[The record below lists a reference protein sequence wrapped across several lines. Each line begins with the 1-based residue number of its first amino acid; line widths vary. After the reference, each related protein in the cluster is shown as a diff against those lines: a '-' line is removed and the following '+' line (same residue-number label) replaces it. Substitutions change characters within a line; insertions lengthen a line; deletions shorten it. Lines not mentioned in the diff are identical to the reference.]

1 MRYVTAVT
9 DPGGKRISQAAEL
22 AVLRAATAAIIARR
36 DWRAVLAD
44 VLGVC
49 VDVVPL
55 RSALIAAETGPG
67 RAITIVAAVG
77 RIGEIPPELLA
88 QMRSVLDNGSD
99 FAAVPIT
106 DGLALRALNSASAC
120 IAPLRAGGKQ
130 LGVLVFATAAHLP
143 GDARWITLT
152 LALAT
157 QIAEA
162 LALAQTLERLTARH
176 ASADQAL
183 TELHAALLWM
193 EGSAVVEHSGDL
205 RALVGDFVGAIDLET
220 LFLSREGGRAVG
232 RTGRRLALRRLPG
245 CGAILVRESW
255 DTAPAIRRALATLEA
270 VVPGLRSG
278 PITSVAADWIA
289 ERLGHAPVGTGH
301 ILGAERAL
309 AVACV
314 ATPGPVVLALSGS
327 DMVISGNGVMP
338 NEARAIWVA
347 HGGLLSSEIPEN
359 HAPTWTVRLP
369 LH

>member
-1 MRYVTAVT
+1 MRYVTFVN

-22 AVLRAATAAIIARR
+22 AVLRAATAAIVARR

-55 RSALIAAETGPG
+55 RSALIAAEVGPG
-67 RAITIVAAVG
+67 REITVVAAVG
-77 RIGEIPPELLA
+77 RIGELPPGLFA
-88 QMRSVLDNGSD
+88 QMRSVLDEGSE

-106 DGLALRALNSASAC
+106 DELALRALNSASGC

-130 LGVLVFATAAHLP
+130 LGVLVFATAAHTH
-143 GDARWITLT
+143 AQWIT

-162 LALAQTLERLTARH
+162 LALAQTLGRLTARRTT
-176 ASADQAL
+176 ADQAL
-183 TELHAALLWM
+183 TELQAALLWM
-193 EGSAVVEHSGDL
+193 EGAAVVEYSGDL

-245 CGAILVRESW
+245 TGAILVRGAP
-255 DTAPAIRRALATLEA
+255 DTAPLIRRALATLEA
-270 VVPGLRSG
+270 MVPGLRSG
-278 PITSVAADWIA
+278 PITSVSADWIA

-301 ILGAERAL
+301 VLGAERAL
-309 AVACV
+309 AVASST
-314 ATPGPVVLALSGS
+314 TPGPVNVVLS
-327 DMVISGNGVMP
+327 DSEMVISGNGVIP
-338 NEARAIWVA
+338 AQARAIWVA
-347 HGGLLSSEIPEN
+347 HGALLAAQEP
-359 HAPTWTVRLP
+359 PTWTVRLP